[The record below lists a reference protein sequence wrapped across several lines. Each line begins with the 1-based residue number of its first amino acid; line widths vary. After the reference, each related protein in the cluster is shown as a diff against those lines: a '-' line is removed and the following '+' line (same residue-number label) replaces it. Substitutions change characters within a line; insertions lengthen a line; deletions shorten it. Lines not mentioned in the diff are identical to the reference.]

1 MIHFSLSGYFCD
13 LLSKFLEMVLRNRN
27 IDEELAWVD
36 LLRSVGDAPAQW
48 FQAVFDPCFYHKF
61 SAIRVLF
68 QLRCMNAVFGLK
80 TSITLGENLV
90 MGAATGTAV
99 QLEALPT
106 SEPCCISGVIRL
118 AS

>member
-1 MIHFSLSGYFCD
+1 
-13 LLSKFLEMVLRNRN
+13 
-27 IDEELAWVD
+27 
-36 LLRSVGDAPAQW
+36 
-48 FQAVFDPCFYHKF
+48 
-61 SAIRVLF
+61 
-68 QLRCMNAVFGLK
+68 MNAVFGLK

-90 MGAATGTAV
+90 VGAATGTAV